1 MQRTEKRPT
10 ARRATAGLA
19 VANFSERNNGDGRL
33 SARPQGAHPIGQC
46 GDAYRDVGNE
56 REHAYREVG
65 GRAMQGAIAE
75 GRGSVAA
82 LGKDLSHCRRAT
94 PCLGRW
100 GGLCTRQYQLDRVL
114 VRPTIPRFGLR
125 SKRLAAERR
134 VVAHRSFPS
143 KVE

>member
-33 SARPQGAHPIGQC
+33 SARPKGAHPIGQC

-82 LGKDLSHCRRAT
+82 LGKDWLLPASGALPWPIGWALH
-94 PCLGRW
+94 
-100 GGLCTRQYQLDRVL
+100 
-114 VRPTIPRFGLR
+114 
-125 SKRLAAERR
+125 
-134 VVAHRSFPS
+134 PS
-143 KVE
+143 IST